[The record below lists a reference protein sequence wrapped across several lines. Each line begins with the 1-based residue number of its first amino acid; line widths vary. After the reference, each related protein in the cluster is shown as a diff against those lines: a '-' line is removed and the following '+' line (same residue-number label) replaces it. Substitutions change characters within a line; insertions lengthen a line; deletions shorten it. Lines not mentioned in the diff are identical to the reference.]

1 MPDVTVF
8 YGLYG
13 SGKTEISIN
22 YALRLREQGMDVTI
36 VDLDAVTPYFRVR
49 DVRDHLVSQGI
60 VVVAPKE
67 SVRHADLPVLPE
79 GVRTALGREE
89 GAVVIDVGGDPTGAR
104 VLGGLS
110 DALSKEAKGYFVV
123 NSRRPFTRTVEDA
136 AKAVEKISASAG
148 LTATGLVANTHLT
161 DETTV
166 EDVVYGVAFAR
177 ELGRRIG
184 LPVVFCA
191 APKELETHK
200 DEIAA
205 RTQGL
210 PVLWLTR
217 FLKKPWEV
225 DEQ

>member
-166 EDVVYGVAFAR
+166 EDVVYGAAFAR
-177 ELGRRIG
+177 ELGQRIG
-184 LPVVFCA
+184 LPVAFCA

>member
-166 EDVVYGVAFAR
+166 EDVVYGAAFAR
-177 ELGRRIG
+177 ELGQRIG
-184 LPVVFCA
+184 LPVAFCA

-210 PVLWLTR
+210 PVLWLRR